1 MRLRLT
7 AAALVVLAAATAN
20 AQLVGPTPTNPS
32 APEPV
37 GDVLFTGKPK
47 ITFETTA
54 NDLGRILDTAPK
66 PMKFKFKN
74 TGGGPLLISDVH
86 ATCGCTVPQL
96 SKRQYN
102 PGEEGVIDVTYNPH
116 GKRGKQSQRV
126 TVSSNDPNA
135 AQFVLNVEAEV
146 VPLVAA
152 EPAMVALGQVP
163 KGEGKTVSLTLT
175 SREPLWQ
182 LSEASFSS
190 NKNLKVKTTP
200 MLEVDVNGEKVHQMT
215 LEVTLSSDA
224 GVGRVQEELRLVP
237 TDSKLPTVR
246 LPVMAQIDG
255 DLLLAPPR
263 LSLGVVDLDSDF
275 RGEMKLNS
283 RSGKKFSVASITPS
297 HGQADFDPVDFTV
310 VAKPRNESDGAESD
324 SFTIVVSGKAPAVQK
339 RSQMEFTIK
348 TNVAGEEEIKVPVYL
363 VVRDMK
369 QGMVPAKP
377 PAPGVTPA
385 TPPTVTPPP
394 PGTKPAPVAPGT

>member
-1 MRLRLT
+1 MRFRLT
-7 AAALVVLAAATAN
+7 AATLVVLAATTAN
-20 AQLVGPTPTNPS
+20 AQMVGPTPLNPS
-32 APEPV
+32 TPEPV
-37 GDVLFTGKPK
+37 GDVLFNGKPK
-47 ITFETTA
+47 ITFETTT
-54 NDLGRILDTAPK
+54 NDLGKILDTAPR
-66 PMKFKFKN
+66 PMQFKFKN
-74 TGGGPLLISDVH
+74 NGGGPLLISDVH

-96 SKRQYN
+96 AKRQYN
-102 PGEEGVIDVTYNPH
+102 PGEEGIIDVTYNPH
-116 GKRGKQSQRV
+116 NKRGKQNQRV

-135 AQFVLNVEAEV
+135 PQLVLNVEADV

-163 KGEGKTVSLTLT
+163 KGEGKTVSLTVT

-182 LSEASFSS
+182 LSEASFTS
-190 NKNLKVKTTP
+190 NKSLSVKTTP
-200 MLEVDVNGEKVHQMT
+200 MMEVDLNGEKVHQMT
-215 LEVTLSSDA
+215 IEVTLKNDA

-255 DLLLAPPR
+255 DLLLAPAR
-263 LSLGVVDLDSDF
+263 LSMGVVDLGADF
-275 RGEMKLNS
+275 KGEMKLNS
-283 RSGKKFSVASITPS
+283 RSGKKFSVASIAPS
-297 HGQADFDPVDFTV
+297 HGQADFDPVDFSV
-310 VAKPRNESDGAESD
+310 VAKPRNESDGAKSD
-324 SFTIVVSGKAPAVQK
+324 SFTIVVTGKAPAAQK

-348 TNVAGEEEIKVPVYL
+348 TDVAGEEEIKVPVYL

-369 QGMVPAKP
+369 AGMVPPQP

-385 TPPTVTPPP
+385 TPPKVTPPA